1 MLGIASLSCRFSF
14 LLGEANAENTEKIT
28 IRGLDLNTGF
38 NQGLPFLDHGA
49 EFVSSHIH
57 TMEVGQQVAALQ
69 QLKQTL
75 LEDMDKS
82 KSEGL
87 IIIMHQT
94 FLPEHLQR

>member
-1 MLGIASLSCRFSF
+1 
-14 LLGEANAENTEKIT
+14 
-28 IRGLDLNTGF
+28 
-38 NQGLPFLDHGA
+38 
-49 EFVSSHIH
+49 
-57 TMEVGQQVAALQ
+57 MEVGQQVAALQ